1 MLIADPRLGLA
12 ELAARLTAETI
23 LDELAVDDLDP
34 RARLLARYREMS
46 TVDQVAAAAFQ
57 YLGTDGV
64 TTDDLAPAVVR
75 RLADHGLLEDG
86 HLAPLTHRVAV
97 ELGTGLT

>member
-1 MLIADPRLGLA
+1 
-12 ELAARLTAETI
+12 
-23 LDELAVDDLDP
+23 
-34 RARLLARYREMS
+34 MS

-64 TTDDLAPAVVR
+64 AAGALAPAVAR
-75 RLADHGLLEDG
+75 RLGDHGLLEDG

-97 ELGTGLT
+97 ELGTGPA